1 MQMLRFIENAFYAVT
16 KTRMHVAFIFFFLMI
31 SLTKLYGG
39 AEKVGLAAP
48 VAFAVWIFAL
58 YLFDRVHDINKDE
71 LTEKKD
77 TFSPQVR
84 RGLLIFSILLAFAPF
99 VLLCL
104 GYAPI
109 WPALILFP
117 ITFLYTIPVYKGIR
131 AKDIFIVK
139 NLYSALLI
147 YTLPV
152 FFVIYVYNGYGGN
165 LADLAVNLGYLLLFV
180 FTGEV
185 IWDIKDIDT
194 DREHGVRTFP
204 AIYGLEKTRIAILTL
219 LLSICIY
226 AFYFGKGI
234 NVYVMIGF
242 MLFTLLVK
250 KETPVW
256 VYHLPMFVL
265 LFFQCKNFFGW

>member
-1 MQMLRFIENAFYAVT
+1 MLKFIENAFYAIT
-16 KTRMHVAFIFFFLMI
+16 KTRVHVAAIFFFLMI

-48 VAFAVWIFAL
+48 VAFSVWIFAL

-77 TFSPQVR
+77 TFSPKVKK
-84 RGLLIFSILLAFAPF
+84 GLLVFCVLLAFAPF
-99 VLLCL
+99 VLLWL
-104 GYAPI
+104 GYAPL
-109 WPALILFP
+109 WPALVLFP
-117 ITFLYTIPVYKGIR
+117 ITFLYTIPVYKGVR

-152 FFVIYVYNGYGGN
+152 FFVIYVYNGYGGEFSH
-165 LADLAVNLGYLLLFV
+165 LVVNLGYLLLFV
-180 FTGEV
+180 FVGEI

-194 DREHGVRTFP
+194 DRKHGVRTFP
-204 AIYGLEKTRIAILTL
+204 AIYGLQQTRIVILTL

-234 NVYVMIGF
+234 NVYVTIGF

-256 VYHLPMFVL
+256 VYHLPLFII
-265 LFFQCKNFFGW
+265 LFFQVKHFVGL